1 VRPLM
6 LVLFQDHYK
15 EERNE
20 ELKGATT
27 TKTRKKKKKKK
38 KRELPIAPQLPL
50 EKHKF
55 YEDFQFF

>member
-1 VRPLM
+1 M
-6 LVLFQDHYK
+6 LVLFQDHHK

-27 TKTRKKKKKKK
+27 TKTRKKKKKK